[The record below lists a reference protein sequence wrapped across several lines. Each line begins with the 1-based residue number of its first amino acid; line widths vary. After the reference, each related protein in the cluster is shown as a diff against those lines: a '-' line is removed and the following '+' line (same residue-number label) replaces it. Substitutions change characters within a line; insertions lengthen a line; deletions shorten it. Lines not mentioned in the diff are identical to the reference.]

1 MPRSGSML
9 EAEFE
14 GEWAAARE
22 RVLQLWATER
32 ESSTRGVEAS
42 RAVVIERSG
51 LPKAWV
57 ERMLKSEVP
66 PNRPGRPEALKQ
78 TRRSSSPISSTK
90 LRPTP
95 TRSTWLSSS
104 SVPARLILLL
114 VSTDS

>member
-1 MPRSGSML
+1 MPRSGAML

-66 PNRPGRPEALKQ
+66 PNRPGRPEALNADEKEFL
-78 TRRSSSPISSTK
+78 TN
-90 LRPTP
+90 
-95 TRSTWLSSS
+95 
-104 SVPARLILLL
+104 LL
-114 VSTDS
+114 DQA

>member
-66 PNRPGRPEALKQ
+66 PNRPGRPEALNAGLAAEEGSQ
-78 TRRSSSPISSTK
+78 AEGGTRHNTK
-90 LRPTP
+90 GQDDGEQ
-95 TRSTWLSSS
+95 
-104 SVPARLILLL
+104 RL
-114 VSTDS
+114 VAHFSFRANMSAH